1 MDPVPGRCRRTD
13 GKQWRCSRD
22 VVPNQKYC
30 ERHMHRGHSG
40 SRKHVEA
47 FEITSESVPLNLQL
61 ATPSSKSSGN
71 PPAATPCSTTS
82 VGHISVSENSVEA
95 KKDLTATAGSPTTS
109 LTIYSK
115 KSESNTNVFGTT
127 TTTITGSRSPADKN
141 SNSRSSNACV
151 GENHASYKNLIYR
164 NNMRS
169 SINNRDN
176 VNTGSSTASGFGFP
190 PENVRRGCAPVGCYS
205 SSLDYNV
212 EETESLRCRRTDGKK
227 WRCNWDVV
235 PDQKY
240 CQRHLHR
247 GAKKLAV
254 VAQSVTV
261 AAVPPPPLPPTSGG
275 RLIPPPVAMP
285 KRAADHHINTN
296 LSISIV
302 EASPVTN
309 EGKRSNSSSSSDAT
323 TITDENDSVS
333 HLLTISP

>member
-47 FEITSESVPLNLQL
+47 FEITSESGIVTTLNYSNMAEAHRPHISPSLSSKSQCTSILRIMWNLEAQEVPLNLQL

-71 PPAATPCSTTS
+71 PPAATPRSTTS

-95 KKDLTATAGSPTTS
+95 KKDLTAAATAGSPTTS

-127 TTTITGSRSPADKN
+127 TPPQSLVPGVLLTRTVTVEAAMPAMVRTMPATKI
-141 SNSRSSNACV
+141 
-151 GENHASYKNLIYR
+151 LFYR
-164 NNMRS
+164 NNVRS

-176 VNTGSSTASGFGFP
+176 VNTGSSTALGFGFP
-190 PENVRRGCAPVGCYS
+190 PENVLRGRAPVGCYS

-254 VAQSVTV
+254 AAQSVTV
-261 AAVPPPPLPPTSGG
+261 AAAPPPHPSSGG
-275 RLIPPPVAMP
+275 RLIP
-285 KRAADHHINTN
+285 
-296 LSISIV
+296 
-302 EASPVTN
+302 SP
-309 EGKRSNSSSSSDAT
+309 GA
-323 TITDENDSVS
+323 IY
-333 HLLTISP
+333 

>member
-1 MDPVPGRCRRTD
+1 MLICILLL
-13 GKQWRCSRD
+13 
-22 VVPNQKYC
+22 
-30 ERHMHRGHSG
+30 
-40 SRKHVEA
+40 
-47 FEITSESVPLNLQL
+47 F
-61 ATPSSKSSGN
+61 
-71 PPAATPCSTTS
+71 AA
-82 VGHISVSENSVEA
+82 
-95 KKDLTATAGSPTTS
+95 
-109 LTIYSK
+109 
-115 KSESNTNVFGTT
+115 
-127 TTTITGSRSPADKN
+127 
-141 SNSRSSNACV
+141 
-151 GENHASYKNLIYR
+151 
-164 NNMRS
+164 
-169 SINNRDN
+169 
-176 VNTGSSTASGFGFP
+176 
-190 PENVRRGCAPVGCYS
+190 VGCYS

-254 VAQSVTV
+254 VAESVTV

-275 RLIPPPVAMP
+275 RLIPPPVAMS

-309 EGKRSNSSSSSDAT
+309 EGKRSNSSSSSSSDAT

-333 HLLTISP
+333 HLLTLSPWNVKCMWILNIWLKTLYAFLPSFKVF